1 MAAVAW
7 PRRVTPPA
15 GDKQAHHVHN
25 GATGVAHAAWCRPR
39 LLVVPHA
46 ARVAASNPERSR
58 TCLQVKP
65 PHRHAMSAR
74 AEHQPAASAPTNGLA
89 GMPSNNRDV
98 GVIHLW
104 CGGKSQ
110 LCWHRPCA
118 CTLQLRQHGCE
129 DHRALKL
136 PPHNVHM
143 PYTSIA
149 TTAVFTDPPPRRR
162 HLSRRLVGGLNA
174 GMGSSAP
181 SRSPLMPLLML
192 LSRWAQSTGEG
203 RWNTDTR
210 FRRRCRSAAL
220 ERFTDSPPCG
230 VRWPLTATHTM
241 WEAEGKFR
249 LVLMPCS
256 TSWPQIRTWE

>member
-7 PRRVTPPA
+7 PRRVPQPPA
-15 GDKQAHHVHN
+15 GDKQVHHVHN
-25 GATGVAHAAWCRPR
+25 GATGVSHAALCRPR
-39 LLVVPHA
+39 LLAVPQA
-46 ARVAASNPERSR
+46 ARAAVSNPERST

-149 TTAVFTDPPPRRR
+149 TTAVLTLSIPGPHGREHWLGAMTRIRRQGEDTCR
-162 HLSRRLVGGLNA
+162 GG
-174 GMGSSAP
+174 
-181 SRSPLMPLLML
+181 
-192 LSRWAQSTGEG
+192 
-203 RWNTDTR
+203 
-210 FRRRCRSAAL
+210 
-220 ERFTDSPPCG
+220 
-230 VRWPLTATHTM
+230 
-241 WEAEGKFR
+241 
-249 LVLMPCS
+249 
-256 TSWPQIRTWE
+256 SWGA

>member
-7 PRRVTPPA
+7 PRRVPQPPA
-15 GDKQAHHVHN
+15 GDKQVHHVHN
-25 GATGVAHAAWCRPR
+25 GATGVSHAALCRPR
-39 LLVVPHA
+39 LLAVPQA
-46 ARVAASNPERSR
+46 ARAAVSNPERST

-74 AEHQPAASAPTNGLA
+74 AEHQPAASAPTSGLA

-136 PPHNVHM
+136 PPHNVHSSRFPQLTRM
-143 PYTSIA
+143 RRQGEGGGRGNSGTRPQRCA
-149 TTAVFTDPPPRRR
+149 RPLHRPPPCA
-162 HLSRRLVGGLNA
+162 VG
-174 GMGSSAP
+174 
-181 SRSPLMPLLML
+181 
-192 LSRWAQSTGEG
+192 
-203 RWNTDTR
+203 
-210 FRRRCRSAAL
+210 
-220 ERFTDSPPCG
+220 
-230 VRWPLTATHTM
+230 WP
-241 WEAEGKFR
+241 
-249 LVLMPCS
+249 
-256 TSWPQIRTWE
+256 